1 VGMSVELAKV
11 WTVEDVV
18 KWIRERGL
26 SDITLSVGYADFL
39 SLKSQASGP
48 RERARSA
55 DLAAKFASATG
66 VMPHVFVE
74 FNLPSG
80 KYLYPDPAYYPVI
93 TAAVPYVRLDCK
105 KLERAKKCWE
115 ALQHL
120 SELLKIPEEQELVED
135 LRAVAFTDIK
145 PPTTPQNGGGGEKPS
160 GGTVGSAVEEITV
173 EESSAAAV
181 ASQAQ
186 RHRDEV
192 ARGAAVEV
200 VSVEEEGEAIGVEE
214 EAIGAV
220 GGVET
225 AASAK
230 APPGGDV
237 GLVLKILGLDL
248 APLIEKYGERAVRG
262 LRAFVELAE
271 RRPEVLDE
279 VRERLVNGCGCSVVE
294 EVGCDAV
301 TEAWETAA
309 RLRRLYGDVGVLL
322 DEDVAYVAKKFAALD
337 EETRKRVLKAFE
349 AL

>member
-1 VGMSVELAKV
+1 MSVELAKV
-11 WTVEDVV
+11 WTVEEVV

-26 SDITLSVGYADFL
+26 SDITLSVGYADFYT
-39 SLKSQASGP
+39 LKAQAGGP

-105 KLERAKKCWE
+105 KPERAKKCWE

-145 PPTTPQNGGGGEKPS
+145 PPTTPQKGGGEKPS
-160 GGTVGSAVEEITV
+160 GGAVE
-173 EESSAAAV
+173 SAAEGVTEEASAAVV

-200 VSVEEEGEAIGVEE
+200 ASVEEER

-220 GGVET
+220 GSVET

-271 RRPEVLDE
+271 RRPEVLDD
-279 VRERLVNGCGCSVVE
+279 VREQLVNGCGCSVVV

-301 TEAWETAA
+301 TEAWETVT
-309 RLRRLYGDVGVLL
+309 RLRRLYGDVAVLL

-337 EETRKRVLKAFE
+337 EETRRRVLKAFE
-349 AL
+349 TL

>member
-1 VGMSVELAKV
+1 MSIELVRV
-11 WTVEDVV
+11 WTVEEVV
-18 KWIRERGL
+18 EWLREKGL
-26 SDITLSVGYADFL
+26 NDITLDVGYVDFFL
-39 SLKSQASGP
+39 LKSRASGP
-48 RERARSA
+48 RERARAA

-74 FNLPSG
+74 FNTPFG
-80 KYLYPDPAYYPVI
+80 KYLYPDPAYYPVAS
-93 TAAVPYVRLDCK
+93 AAVPYVRLDCTRP
-105 KLERAKKCWE
+105 ERARKCWD

-120 SELLKIPEEQELVED
+120 VALLKVPEQQELVEA
-135 LRAVAFTDIK
+135 LRGAAFTDIAIPQ
-145 PPTTPQNGGGGEKPS
+145 PPTTPQSGGEKPS
-160 GGTVGSAVEEITV
+160 GGAVESAAEGVT
-173 EESSAAAV
+173 EEASAAAV

-200 VSVEEEGEAIGVEE
+200 DSTEEEREAIGVEE
-214 EAIGAV
+214 EAAGAV
-220 GGVET
+220 SSVET
-225 AASAK
+225 AGTRE
-230 APPGGDV
+230 PPGGDV

-271 RRPEVLDE
+271 RRPEVLDA
-279 VRERLVNGCGCSVVE
+279 VKERLVGAGCRVVE
-294 EVGCDAV
+294 EAGCDAV
-301 TEAWETAA
+301 TEAWDTVA

>member
-1 VGMSVELAKV
+1 MSVELARV

-26 SDITLSVGYADFL
+26 SDITLSVGYADFYT
-39 SLKSQASGP
+39 LKAQASGP

-74 FNLPSG
+74 FNLLSG
-80 KYLYPDPAYYPVI
+80 KYLYPDPSSYPVI
-93 TAAVPYVRLDCK
+93 TAAVPYVRLDCTK
-105 KLERAKKCWE
+105 PERARKCWE

-120 SELLKIPEEQELVED
+120 STLLKIQEPPQLLEA
-135 LRAVAFTDIK
+135 LRDAAFPGLE
-145 PPTTPQNGGGGEKPS
+145 PPTAPRQAQGGG
-160 GGTVGSAVEEITV
+160 AVE
-173 EESSAAAV
+173 SAADEGTAEV
-181 ASQAQ
+181 ASIASGVPQA
-186 RHRDEV
+186 RRRRGDSADE
-192 ARGAAVEV
+192 AAVEV
-200 VSVEEEGEAIGVEE
+200 ASTEVESVESGVEE

-220 GGVET
+220 GGGET
-225 AASAK
+225 AGARE
-230 APPGGDV
+230 PPGSDV
-237 GLVLKILGLDL
+237 GLVLKILGVDL

-271 RRPEVLDE
+271 RRPEVLDD
-279 VRERLVNGCGCSVVE
+279 VREQLVNGCGCSVVV

-301 TEAWETAA
+301 TEAWDTVV

-337 EETRKRVLKAFE
+337 EETRRRVLKAFE